1 MSTNSYSNANDER
14 RRLTEL
20 YASMTDGELQKLA
33 SDEASLTDMAWEI
46 LEDELDYRGLLDDSA
61 APEENNPPALEAT
74 YQNWM
79 TVREFRDLPEALLA
93 QGCLQ
98 SAGIECTLGD
108 ANLVR
113 LDWFY
118 SNLVGGIKL
127 RVKPEDARAA
137 LDILKHPIPAGFNV
151 EGVGIYE
158 QPKCP
163 QCGSLD
169 VAFEGLDKPVAYAS
183 LFIRVPLPIHNKG
196 WKCHACQ
203 HEWPGEDPE
212 TPHQT
217 VENDI

>member
-1 MSTNSYSNANDER
+1 MSANSNIEDER

-20 YASMTDGELQKLA
+20 YAGMADGELQKLA
-33 SDEASLTDMAWEI
+33 SEAASLTDQAWEI
-46 LEDELDYRGLLDDSA
+46 LEDELDHRGLLDDSE
-61 APEENNPPALEAT
+61 APEQDNPPARAAAF
-74 YQNWM
+74 QNWM

-127 RVKPEDARAA
+127 RVKPEDAKAA
-137 LDILKHPIPAGFNV
+137 LDILKQPIPAGFNV

-163 QCGSLD
+163 KCGSLD
-169 VAFEGLDKPVAYAS
+169 VAFEGLNKPVAYAS
-183 LFIRVPLPIHNKG
+183 LFIRVPLPIHDKG
-196 WKCHACQ
+196 WKCHSCQ
-203 HEWPGEDPE
+203 HDWPGKNPE
-212 TPHQT
+212 TPNKT
-217 VENDI
+217 AENDI

>member
-1 MSTNSYSNANDER
+1 MSTNSNIGSDSKDER

-20 YASMTDGELQKLA
+20 YAGMADGELQKLA
-33 SDEASLTDMAWEI
+33 SESASLTDMAWAI
-46 LEDELDYRGLLDDSA
+46 LEDELDHRGLLDDSDSEPPVQEGLPA
-61 APEENNPPALEAT
+61 AEAGF
-74 YQNWM
+74 QNWM

-113 LDWFY
+113 MDWFY
-118 SNLVGGIKL
+118 SNVVGGIKL
-127 RVKPEDARAA
+127 RVKPEDAKVA
-137 LDILKHPIPAGFNV
+137 LDILKQPIPPGFNV

-163 QCGSLD
+163 KCGSLD
-169 VAFEGLDKPVAYAS
+169 VAFEGLDRPVAYAS

-196 WKCHACQ
+196 WQCHSCQ
-203 HEWPGEDPE
+203 YEWPGENPE
-212 TPHQT
+212 TA
-217 VENDI
+217 ENVF